1 MGCDPALDL
10 QPYTSS
16 VSIHAPTWGATS
28 RWVRPAR
35 VFRFQSTH
43 PRGVRLVELF
53 PIAPNH
59 SFNPRTHVGC
69 DLPRPSTSSTALPF
83 QSTHPR
89 RVRRCYGLL
98 HDACGV
104 SIHAPTQGA
113 TSRSSS
119 TGITASF
126 NPRTHAGCDWLAIEY
141 CCALLSF
148 NPRTHAGCDCRWWR
162 QR

>member
-69 DLPRPSTSSTALPF
+69 DLSKHRGSYFLKFQSTHPRGVRRCSLSCPSATTGFNPRTHVGCDPDLRKITKRTKF

-89 RVRRCYGLL
+89 RVRLAATVHLQHGI
-98 HDACGV
+98 AV
-104 SIHAPTQGA
+104 SIHAPT
-113 TSRSSS
+113 
-119 TGITASF
+119 
-126 NPRTHAGCDWLAIEY
+126 
-141 CCALLSF
+141 
-148 NPRTHAGCDCRWWR
+148 
-162 QR
+162 